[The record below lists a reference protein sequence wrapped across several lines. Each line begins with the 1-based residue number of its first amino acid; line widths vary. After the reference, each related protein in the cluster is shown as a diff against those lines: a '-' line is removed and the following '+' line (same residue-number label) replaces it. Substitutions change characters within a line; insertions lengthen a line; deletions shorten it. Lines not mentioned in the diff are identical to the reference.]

1 MRRLHQGFSLVSAIF
16 LLVVLAFLGVAMTT
30 FSTTQHQ
37 SAALDVMGSRAYQ
50 AARAG
55 IEWAA
60 YNVAQSPASAAAPAA
75 CATAIPAGTYAVSV
89 ALSPKRGVPVPWLH
103 EVPGFRDVQI
113 HSGNTVADTEGC
125 ILVGWNRTEDTVQS
139 SRPAFREVMRAL
151 EWAASPYWLRV
162 VDTGAPLV

>member
-60 YNVAQSPASAAAPAA
+60 YSVAQSPASAAAPAA
-75 CATAIPAGTYAVSV
+75 CATAIPAGSMGDTLEPFSV
-89 ALSPKRGVPVPWLH
+89 
-103 EVPGFRDVQI
+103 
-113 HSGNTVADTEGC
+113 TVGC
-125 ILVGWNRTEDTVQS
+125 
-139 SRPAFREVMRAL
+139 A
-151 EWAASPYWLRV
+151 AASHVEGASTIWIYDVSAVAQAGGIAGDPDYVARV
-162 VDTGAPLV
+162 ISVKLGK